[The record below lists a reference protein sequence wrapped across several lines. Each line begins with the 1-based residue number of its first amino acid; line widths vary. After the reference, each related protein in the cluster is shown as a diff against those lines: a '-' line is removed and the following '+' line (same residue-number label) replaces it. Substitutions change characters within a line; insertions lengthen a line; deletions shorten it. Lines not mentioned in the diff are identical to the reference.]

1 MPSTDWRSPAA
12 YAHAKNISAAGFA
25 WEYLRRDDD
34 YRRDFHRMRRLPRL
48 EGDTQTAFSERW
60 GLRFPSG
67 PSSSRR
73 SGRAVL
79 DAVAAA

>member
-12 YAHAKNISAAGFA
+12 YAHAKSISAAGFA

-34 YRRDFHRMRRLPRL
+34 YRRDFHRMRRLQRL
-48 EGDTQTAFSERW
+48 DGDAQTAFAERW
-60 GLRFPSG
+60 GLRFPGG

-73 SGRAVL
+73 PGRTVL
-79 DAVAAA
+79 EVVAAA